1 MELLPTSEEPSVR
14 AASFWRDPRAWFRRK
29 NLGHGYWVFF
39 SAAFFYD
46 AGFSIYFFLF
56 NLYLF
61 DRGFNE
67 RTMGWIGGAMT
78 VGSLV
83 GTLPVGALAR
93 RIALRPLLAMIFVAS
108 AATNALRT
116 VWVWEPAQIGLAFLT
131 GLAMCGWGVCY
142 LPAVAR
148 LTNERNRTSGFSLIF
163 SVSIGTAML
172 GGVVCG
178 YLRQWLGMAG
188 IAMQAADVK
197 RLILLVSCGIV
208 LLGLIPVLGL
218 RVPSQI
224 GEKAKT
230 KIDPERGKWLR
241 AWKLRPFLLRF
252 LPSMAL
258 WSAVLAAFTP
268 FGNIYLARDLHIS
281 MAKIGLI
288 FSAVQVVQFCMGL
301 ATPVVFRTL
310 GLANGIAVIQIAA
323 AVVLGSL
330 AGVTN
335 GKLAVALYLTFAA
348 AQWMSLP
355 GLYNLLMNETPD
367 GDRSTASALMMFF
380 NALAGSVATA
390 AAGVLFTRF
399 GYPRVLLGLAIVALA
414 VALLL
419 RFLIA
424 PREASPDDDH
434 DSGCST
440 LAAPSSCQ
448 AEVLL

>member
-1 MELLPTSEEPSVR
+1 MELLPTSEQPSVPG
-14 AASFWRDPRAWFRRK
+14 ASLWRNPRAWLLDK
-29 NLGHGYWVFF
+29 NLGRGYWIFF

-46 AGFSIYFFLF
+46 AGFSVYVFLF

-61 DRGFNE
+61 DLGFHE

-78 VGSLV
+78 MGSLV

-93 RIALRPLLAMIFVAS
+93 RIALRPLLAMIFLAS
-108 AATNALRT
+108 AATNAMRV

-131 GLAMCGWGVCY
+131 GLAMCGWGVCF

-172 GGVVCG
+172 GGIVCG
-178 YLRQWLGMAG
+178 YLRQWLGIAG
-188 IAMQAADVK
+188 IAIGAAELK
-197 RLILLVSCGIV
+197 RMVLLVSCGIV
-208 LLGLIPVLGL
+208 LLGLIPVMRL
-218 RVPSQI
+218 RVESPI
-224 GEKAKT
+224 GQEATT
-230 KIDPERGKWLR
+230 KIETERGKWLR

-252 LPSMAL
+252 LPCMAL
-258 WSAVLAAFTP
+258 WSAVLATFTP
-268 FGNIYLARDLHIS
+268 YGNIYLARDLHIS

-301 ATPVVFRTL
+301 ATPMVFRAL
-310 GLANGIAVIQIAA
+310 GLANGIALIQITA
-323 AVVLGSL
+323 AVVVGSL

-335 GKLAVALYLTFAA
+335 VKLAVALYLTFAA

-399 GYPRVLLGLAIVALA
+399 GYPRVLLGLAMVALA

-419 RFLIA
+419 RFLVT
-424 PREASPDDDH
+424 PRASSLHDDH
-434 DSGCST
+434 DSGCLT
-440 LAAPSSCQ
+440 VAAPSCCQ
-448 AEVLL
+448 AEVEQ

>member
-1 MELLPTSEEPSVR
+1 
-14 AASFWRDPRAWFRRK
+14 
-29 NLGHGYWVFF
+29 
-39 SAAFFYD
+39 
-46 AGFSIYFFLF
+46 
-56 NLYLF
+56 
-61 DRGFNE
+61 
-67 RTMGWIGGAMT
+67 
-78 VGSLV
+78 
-83 GTLPVGALAR
+83 LPVGALAR
-93 RIALRPLLAMIFVAS
+93 RIALRPLLAIIFVAS

-116 VWVWEPAQIGLAFLT
+116 VWIWEPAQIGLAFLT
-131 GLAMCGWGVCY
+131 GLAMRGWGVCY

-148 LTNERNRTSGFSLIF
+148 LTNERNRTSRFSLIF
-163 SVSIGTAML
+163 SVSIGTALL

-178 YLRQWLGMAG
+178 NLRQWLGMAG
-188 IAMQAADVK
+188 IAMQAAEVK
-197 RLILLVSCGIV
+197 RMILLVSCAIV
-208 LLGLIPVLGL
+208 LLGLIPVLRL
-218 RVPSQI
+218 RVQSPI
-224 GEKAKT
+224 GEEAKT
-230 KIDPERGKWLR
+230 KIDPERGKRLQ

-301 ATPVVFRTL
+301 ATPVVFRAL
-310 GLANGIAVIQIAA
+310 GLAKGIAVIQI
-323 AVVLGSL
+323 
-330 AGVTN
+330 
-335 GKLAVALYLTFAA
+335 AA

-355 GLYNLLMNETPD
+355 GLYKLLMNETPD

-414 VALLL
+414 VTLLL

-424 PREASPDDDH
+424 PREASPHDDH
-434 DSGCST
+434 DSGRST
-440 LAAPSSCQ
+440 VAAPSYCQ
-448 AEVLL
+448 AEV

>member
-1 MELLPTSEEPSVR
+1 MDLLPSSEKPSVR
-14 AASFWRDPRAWFRRK
+14 GDSLWTNPRAWFRSK
-29 NLGHGYWVFF
+29 NLGRGYWVFF

-78 VGSLV
+78 AGTLV

-116 VWVWEPAQIGLAFLT
+116 VWVWEPAQIGLAFLA

-142 LPAVAR
+142 LPAIAR
-148 LTNERNRTSGFSLIF
+148 LTNERNRASGFGLIF
-163 SVSIGTAML
+163 SVSVGTAML
-172 GGVVCG
+172 GGIVCG

-188 IAMQAADVK
+188 IAMQAAEVK
-197 RLILLVSCGIV
+197 RMILLVSCGIV
-208 LLGLIPVLGL
+208 LLGLVPVLRL
-218 RVPSQI
+218 RVQSPI
-224 GEKAKT
+224 GEEAKT
-230 KIDPERGKWLR
+230 RIRPERRNWLR
-241 AWKLRPFLLRF
+241 EWNLRPFLLRF

-268 FGNIYLARDLHIS
+268 FGNIYLASDLHIS

-288 FSAVQVVQFCMGL
+288 FSAVQVVQFLMGL
-301 ATPVVFRTL
+301 ATPFVFRAL
-310 GLANGIAVIQIAA
+310 GLANGIAAVQIAA
-323 AVVLGSL
+323 ALVLALL

-367 GDRSTASALMMFF
+367 SDRSTASALMMFF

-390 AAGVLFTRF
+390 TAGVLFTRF
-399 GYPRVLLGLAIVALA
+399 GYPRVLLGLAILALA

-419 RFLIA
+419 RLLIA
-424 PREASPDDDH
+424 PREDSPHDDH
-434 DSGCST
+434 DSGRST

-448 AEVLL
+448 AEV

>member
-14 AASFWRDPRAWFRRK
+14 GDSFWRNPRAWFLDK
-29 NLGHGYWVFF
+29 NLGRGYWVFF

-78 VGSLV
+78 AGSLV

-172 GGVVCG
+172 GGIVCG

-188 IAMQAADVK
+188 IAMQAAEVK

-208 LLGLIPVLGL
+208 LLGLIPVFRL
-218 RVPSQI
+218 RVPSPP
-224 GEKAKT
+224 GEEAT
-230 KIDPERGKWLR
+230 SKIDPKRGKWLR

-268 FGNIYLARDLHIS
+268 FGNIYLTRDLHIS

-288 FSAVQVVQFCMGL
+288 FSAVQLVQFCMGL
-301 ATPVVFRTL
+301 ATPVVFRAL

-335 GKLAVALYLTFAA
+335 VKLAVALYLTFAA

-424 PREASPDDDH
+424 PRDASPHDDH

-440 LAAPSSCQ
+440 LVAPSSCQ
-448 AEVLL
+448 VEV

>member
-14 AASFWRDPRAWFRRK
+14 GDSFWRNPRAWFRDK
-29 NLGHGYWVFF
+29 NLGRGYWVFF

-78 VGSLV
+78 VGTLV
-83 GTLPVGALAR
+83 GILPAGALAR
-93 RIALRPLLAMIFVAS
+93 RIALRPLLTMIFVAS

-116 VWVWEPAQIGLAFLT
+116 VWLWEPAQIGLAFLT
-131 GLAMCGWGVCY
+131 GLAMCGWGVCF

-148 LTNERNRTSGFSLIF
+148 LTNERNRTSGFSFIF

-172 GGVVCG
+172 GGIVCG

-188 IAMQAADVK
+188 IAMRAAEVK
-197 RLILLVSCGIV
+197 RMILLVSCGIV
-208 LLGLIPVLGL
+208 LLGLIPVLRL
-218 RVPSQI
+218 RVQSQI
-224 GEKAKT
+224 GEEAKT
-230 KIDPERGKWLR
+230 KIDLERGKWLR

-268 FGNIYLARDLHIS
+268 YGNIYLARDLHIS

-301 ATPVVFRTL
+301 ATPVVFRVL

-330 AGVTN
+330 ARVTN

-380 NALAGSVATA
+380 NSLAGSAATA
-390 AAGVLFTRF
+390 GAGVLFTRF
-399 GYPRVLLGLAIVALA
+399 GYPPVLLGLAIVALA

-424 PREASPDDDH
+424 PRDASPHGDH

-440 LAAPSSCQ
+440 LAAASSCQ
-448 AEVLL
+448 AEV

>member
-1 MELLPTSEEPSVR
+1 
-14 AASFWRDPRAWFRRK
+14 
-29 NLGHGYWVFF
+29 
-39 SAAFFYD
+39 
-46 AGFSIYFFLF
+46 
-56 NLYLF
+56 
-61 DRGFNE
+61 
-67 RTMGWIGGAMT
+67 
-78 VGSLV
+78 
-83 GTLPVGALAR
+83 
-93 RIALRPLLAMIFVAS
+93 
-108 AATNALRT
+108 
-116 VWVWEPAQIGLAFLT
+116 
-131 GLAMCGWGVCY
+131 
-142 LPAVAR
+142 
-148 LTNERNRTSGFSLIF
+148 
-163 SVSIGTAML
+163 
-172 GGVVCG
+172 VCG

-188 IAMQAADVK
+188 IAMRAAEVK
-197 RLILLVSCGIV
+197 RMILLVSCGIV
-208 LLGLIPVLGL
+208 LLGLIPVLRL
-218 RVPSQI
+218 RVQSQI
-224 GEKAKT
+224 GEEAKT
-230 KIDPERGKWLR
+230 KIDLERGKWLR

-268 FGNIYLARDLHIS
+268 YGNIYLARDLHIS

-301 ATPVVFRTL
+301 ATPVVFRVL

-330 AGVTN
+330 ARVTN

-380 NALAGSVATA
+380 NSLAGSAATA
-390 AAGVLFTRF
+390 GAGVLFTRF
-399 GYPRVLLGLAIVALA
+399 GYPPVLLGLAIVALA

-424 PREASPDDDH
+424 PRDASPHGDH

-440 LAAPSSCQ
+440 LAAASSCQ
-448 AEVLL
+448 AEV

>member
-1 MELLPTSEEPSVR
+1 MELLPTSEEPPVR
-14 AASFWRDPRAWFRRK
+14 GDSFWRNPRAWFLDK
-29 NLGHGYWVFF
+29 NLGRGYWVFF

-78 VGSLV
+78 AGSLV

-172 GGVVCG
+172 GGIVCG

-188 IAMQAADVK
+188 IAMQAAEVK

-208 LLGLIPVLGL
+208 LLGLIPVFRL
-218 RVPSQI
+218 RVPSPP
-224 GEKAKT
+224 GEEAT
-230 KIDPERGKWLR
+230 SKIDQKRGKWLR

-268 FGNIYLARDLHIS
+268 FGNIYLTRDLHIS

-288 FSAVQVVQFCMGL
+288 FSAVQLVQFCMGL
-301 ATPVVFRTL
+301 ATPVVFRAL

-335 GKLAVALYLTFAA
+335 VKLAVALYLTFAA

-424 PREASPDDDH
+424 PRDASPHDDH

-440 LAAPSSCQ
+440 LVAPSSCQ
-448 AEVLL
+448 VEV